1 MYETFEKKNQ
11 LTIMKKT
18 ACDDEV
24 KCIFKNYSHRKCTS
38 PTTRQYCKVVTGAV
52 LNNYLL
58 EQRDSARD
66 PKHFKPRKQYNV
78 CHTLYCVIT
87 KAANKERAK
96 TKETPA
102 LVRPV
107 LVNAKNSTDV
117 VGAAAIT
124 PDEDN
129 NVSRAQR
136 LFLRNRI
143 STNDATLK
151 GIKCVSVS
159 VGKEKFDI
167 DTTKIRANVKEKFT
181 KDVLDSYY
189 KVPFGNLCMRERRRR
204 MGELSR
210 VVLGACIER
219 GRFKKDSDEYMHKN
233 KKLVVDAINL
243 LDGMKEY
250 ILAKTKVDENE
261 LDSVAVIPVEN
272 DSEGLINELDENKKE
287 HKIAISLLCETT
299 RRGYERMRHSMDEF
313 VKLPSYHIVTKD
325 RPKIVPLL
333 IHPMEA
339 IDSDVHSD
347 NGNGDGGEN
356 AGFLNYEEMQ
366 YPDEYQLEIALRRL
380 SQQKELIGAKIDGG
394 YAEYM
399 NLMVN
404 KHVDNGRRSIDG
416 NDVGRIVIDSIDGA
430 EHRKS
435 KSDITSIISFSS
447 AMFVSDWIQ
456 AKEITAGSSLNILTW
471 QQLRATETLHTMMP
485 AVKDYFEEKKAY
497 RESRT
502 NDFFYDLHDGKM
514 LYLLTQHSAWNRK
527 HKPFLL
533 CNCLRGEGVTG
544 NKEHRCEKILH
555 ENQILSYM
563 RSKRRWDLK
572 TTRDQSYTVKKHRDW
587 IDQNNSGISHFGLHP
602 DLLPRDGIR
611 FDTFHMKCALTRK
624 LIGHLRKIL
633 LNQSTEVIDN
643 FCSEVLRKFWND
655 YHLYVWRNKKNFSS
669 FVGNEIAVF
678 VANIGLIQDFFQ
690 ENLVETNEIK
700 DFRKALGLWK
710 KIFKFLSITYIDCD
724 TYLKKMDQFEVDLKK
739 FYDVGSRTFLST
751 HGTENGM
758 EETFYCHALRYY
770 IPDIARI
777 TYERHSL
784 GVGIFNMQGFE
795 RRNKESKNCMKRF
808 TNNKGNV
815 VVNNMKRLW
824 DVFKYEVNAV

>member
-1 MYETFEKKNQ
+1 MMKKN
-11 LTIMKKT
+11 KS
-18 ACDDEV
+18 ACDEEV

-38 PTTRQYCKVVTGAV
+38 AKTRQYCRVVTGAV

-58 EQRDSARD
+58 HQRDTATD
-66 PKHFKPRKQYNV
+66 PKRFNPRKQYNV
-78 CHTLYCVIT
+78 CHNLHCVLT
-87 KAANKERAK
+87 KPANNDS
-96 TKETPA
+96 TNCKETPPIIC
-102 LVRPV
+102 PV
-107 LVNAKNSTDV
+107 IDARNADV
-117 VGAAAIT
+117 SQRTTIT

-143 STNDATLK
+143 
-151 GIKCVSVS
+151 
-159 VGKEKFDI
+159 
-167 DTTKIRANVKEKFT
+167 

-219 GRFKKDSDEYMHKN
+219 GRFKKDSDEYMYKN

-250 ILAKTKVDENE
+250 ILSKTKGSIRTTKYLSAICVCASVVEEWESCRELSLVLDGMKEYILSKTKVDENE
-261 LDSVAVIPVEN
+261 LDSVAVIP
-272 DSEGLINELDENKKE
+272 S
-287 HKIAISLLCETT
+287 S
-299 RRGYERMRHSMDEF
+299 
-313 VKLPSYHIVTKD
+313 TKD

-333 IHPMEA
+333 IQPMER
-339 IDSDVHSD
+339 IDSTVT
-347 NGNGDGGEN
+347 NENERDGGEN
-356 AGFLNYEEMQ
+356 EEFLNFEEMQ
-366 YPDEYQLEIALRRL
+366 SYPDEYELELALRRL

-399 NLMVN
+399 NLMMK
-404 KHVDNGRRSIDG
+404 KHMDKGRMNIDG
-416 NDVGRIVIDSIDGA
+416 NDGGQIVIDSIDGA

-435 KSDITSIISFSS
+435 KTDITSIISFSS
-447 AMFVSDWIQ
+447 MMFVSDMIQ
-456 AKEITAGSSLNILTW
+456 TKEVTAGSSLNILTW
-471 QQLRATETLHTMMP
+471 QQVRGTETLHTMMP
-485 AVKDYFEEKKAY
+485 AVKEYFEEKKAY
-497 RESRT
+497 REIRR

-527 HKPFLL
+527 YKPFLL

-544 NKEHRCEKILH
+544 NEEHRCVKISH
-555 ENQILSYM
+555 ENQIVSYQ
-563 RSKRRWDLK
+563 RSRRRWDLK
-572 TTRDQSYTVKKHRDW
+572 TRRDQSYTLKKHMDW
-587 IDQNNSGISHFGLHP
+587 IDQNNNGISHFGLHP

-624 LIGHLRKIL
+624 LIGYLRKIL
-633 LNQSTEVIDN
+633 LNQSTDINDN

-669 FVGNEIAVF
+669 FVGNEIAIF

-690 ENLVETNEIK
+690 ENLVQTNEIK
-700 DFRKALGLWK
+700 DFMKALGLWR
-710 KIFKFLSITYIDCD
+710 KIFKFLSITYIERN
-724 TYLKKMDQFEVDLKK
+724 TYLNKMEQFEVELKR

-770 IPDIARI
+770 IPDITRV

-808 TNNKGNV
+808 SNNKGNI

-824 DVFKYEVNAV
+824 DVFRHEVNAV

>member
-1 MYETFEKKNQ
+1 MKKN
-11 LTIMKKT
+11 KS
-18 ACDDEV
+18 ACDEEV
-24 KCIFKNYSHRKCTS
+24 KCVFKNYSHRKCTS
-38 PTTRQYCKVVTGAV
+38 AKTRQYCKVVTGAV

-58 EQRDSARD
+58 HQRDTATD
-66 PKHFKPRKQYNV
+66 PKRFNPRKQYNV
-78 CHTLYCVIT
+78 CHTLHCAIT
-87 KAANKERAK
+87 KTANNDS
-96 TKETPA
+96 TNCQETPPIIC
-102 LVRPV
+102 PV
-107 LVNAKNSTDV
+107 INARNADV
-117 VGAAAIT
+117 SQRTTIT

-143 STNDATLK
+143 CTNDVTLK

-159 VGKEKFDI
+159 VGEEKFDI
-167 DTTKIRANVKEKFT
+167 DTTKIRVSAKEKFT

-219 GRFKKDSDEYMHKN
+219 GRFKKDSDEYMYKN

-250 ILAKTKVDENE
+250 ILSKTKVDENE

-272 DSEGLINELDENKKE
+272 DSEGLISELDENKKE
-287 HKIAISLLCETT
+287 HKLAIKLLCETT
-299 RRGYERMRHSMDEF
+299 RRGYDRMRHSMNEF
-313 VKLPSYHIVTKD
+313 VKLPSYHLLTKD

-333 IHPMEA
+333 IHPMER
-339 IDSDVHSD
+339 IDSNVT
-347 NGNGDGGEN
+347 NENERDGGEN
-356 AGFLNYEEMQ
+356 EEFLNFEEMQ
-366 YPDEYQLEIALRRL
+366 YPDEYELEVALRRL

-399 NLMVN
+399 NLMIK
-404 KHVDNGRRSIDG
+404 KHMDKGRMNIDG
-416 NDVGRIVIDSIDGA
+416 NDGGQILVIDSIDGA

-435 KSDITSIISFSS
+435 KTDITSIISFSS
-447 AMFVSDWIQ
+447 MMFVSDMIQ
-456 AKEITAGSSLNILTW
+456 AKEVTAGSSLNILTW
-471 QQLRATETLHTMMP
+471 QQVRGTETLHTMMP
-485 AVKDYFEEKKAY
+485 AVKEYFEEKKAY
-497 RESRT
+497 RDLRK

-514 LYLLTQHSAWNRK
+514 LYLLTQHSVWNRK
-527 HKPFLL
+527 YKPFLL

-544 NKEHRCEKILH
+544 NEEHRCVKISH
-555 ENQILSYM
+555 ENQIASYQ
-563 RSKRRWDLK
+563 RSRRRWDLK
-572 TTRDQSYTVKKHRDW
+572 TRRDQSYTVKKHMDW
-587 IDQNNSGISHFGLHP
+587 IDQNNNGISHFGLHP

-624 LIGHLRKIL
+624 LIGYLRKIL
-633 LNQSTEVIDN
+633 LNQSTDISDN

-669 FVGNEIAVF
+669 FVGNEIAIF

-690 ENLVETNEIK
+690 ENLVQTNEIK
-700 DFRKALGLWK
+700 DFMKALGLWR
-710 KIFKFLSITYIDCD
+710 KIFKFLSITYIERN
-724 TYLKKMDQFEVDLKK
+724 TYLNKMDQFEVELKR
-739 FYDVGSRTFLST
+739 FYDAGSRTFLST

-770 IPDIARI
+770 IPDITRL

-808 TNNKGNV
+808 SNNKGNIV
-815 VVNNMKRLW
+815 LNNMKRLW
-824 DVFKYEVNAV
+824 DVFRHEVNTV